1 MSKESK
7 SYQKLEDKV
16 KTLLWEYLKELR
28 VATQEVHNALPSDKA
43 DKITDPLFTAI
54 VDSEDTVVERITKEL
69 FKEITNVPSSTN
81 YISSDIIKKSEDY
94 LALMDEYISMEGDY
108 ERLSNEYDELE
119 WAYNDLDATYDELK
133 EQHDELDTLFE
144 ELEQEYEDL
153 LSENNIL
160 ESRINELDSELNFLK
175 EQ

>member
-1 MSKESK
+1 MGKESK

-16 KTLLWEYLKELR
+16 KTLLEKHLKDLR
-28 VATQEVHNALPSDKA
+28 LATQEVHNALPSDKA
-43 DKITDPLFTAI
+43 DKITDPLFNTI
-54 VDSEDTVVERITKEL
+54 IDSEDTVVENVTKEL
-69 FKEITNVPSSTN
+69 FKEITNVSPSTN

-94 LALMDEYISMEGDY
+94 LTLMDEYISMEDDY
-108 ERLSNEYDELE
+108 ERLSSEYDELE
-119 WAYNDLDATYDELK
+119 GAYNDLDATYDELK
-133 EQHDELDTLFE
+133 EQYDELDTLFE

-160 ESRINELDSELNFLK
+160 ESRINELESELNFLK